1 MVLASI
7 YQAAWND
14 IREAILNLA
23 SGFSQGAIQLE
34 RINRAFIVLIQ
45 KPGKENTVDG
55 YRPISLQ
62 NCSVKILSKVLA
74 FRLQIALTKM
84 IHMDQTGFLKGRCI
98 FENLIFATELIQ
110 ACHKRGCQT
119 LIIKLDFAK
128 AFDSVNWES
137 LLKIL
142 AVRGFPDNWIGWI
155 NKLLTSSK
163 SLVLIN
169 GIPGS
174 WINCRRGLRQG
185 DPLSPYL
192 FILVA
197 DVLQRLLER
206 NASLRHPIYHDRPY
220 ATIQY
225 ADDTLIIYRAEE
237 DDVRALKS
245 SILSFSKATG
255 LHINFAKSTMISL
268 HVDLL
273 KEATLSEL
281 LQCKR
286 ENWPM
291 SYLGLPLTVHKLSTG
306 DLSLF

>member
-1 MVLASI
+1 
-7 YQAAWND
+7 
-14 IREAILNLA
+14 
-23 SGFSQGAIQLE
+23 
-34 RINRAFIVLIQ
+34 
-45 KPGKENTVDG
+45 
-55 YRPISLQ
+55 
-62 NCSVKILSKVLA
+62 
-74 FRLQIALTKM
+74 M

-98 FENLIFATELIQ
+98 SENLIFATELIQ

-163 SLVLIN
+163 SSVLIN

-225 ADDTLIIYRAEE
+225 ADDTLIICRAEE